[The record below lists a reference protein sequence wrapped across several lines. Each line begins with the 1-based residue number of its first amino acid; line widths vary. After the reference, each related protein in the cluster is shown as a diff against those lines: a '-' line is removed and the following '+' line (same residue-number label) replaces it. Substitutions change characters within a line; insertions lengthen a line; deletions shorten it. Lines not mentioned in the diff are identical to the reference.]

1 MAFNS
6 RGVARL
12 SALAGVSLMT
22 LASAPASAQTAP
34 PGGLSASITP
44 PREEINPVERAP
56 VPPRRPDADLFAP
69 PPPPPCPLADSKLT
83 FTLKSVEVRG
93 AAGVSPAVVEG
104 VYRSRVGQTLTVGG
118 ICEIRDRLSAV
129 LFRHGLL
136 ARVEVP
142 EQRIADGVLRL
153 DVTEARIVSVRVH
166 GDIGRVQDHVESV
179 LNKLKGMTPFD
190 LDTAQRY
197 LLLANDV
204 PGVHVTAQL
213 SPSPQGAGA
222 VDLDVQVSR
231 DPVNTSVSVQ
241 NTGSRALGRWSALGR
256 ADLNSFTPLGERTT
270 LILYSTLFDDEQQVI
285 QGIEAVRLGSSGLYA
300 QGSAAYG
307 VTHPGDTLA
316 PLHLDGK
323 SLVITGELDYPL
335 VRLKRADLTLG
346 AGFDYVDQKTDVG
359 SGGGVPL
366 TDDHLRVFWLRAQGD
381 AAHQFVNGM
390 SVSASGELDV
400 RQGVDSL
407 GASRAGTADLSHI
420 GGRPA
425 AGDIRFAGEGH
436 FYPRRWIDL
445 SAQVAAQY
453 ADSPLL
459 TYEQLEAGNLTI
471 GRGYD
476 PAALSGDR
484 GALAEFKGQLGPF
497 PLTRFA
503 QFAPYGFYDLGYVEV
518 LGVAS
523 EDRTI
528 HSVGAGLLVQLPYG
542 LRVDVAYAQPEN
554 RTFIAAPSLPPS
566 RVLVQISFLH

>member
-1 MAFNS
+1 MSQFP
-6 RGVARL
+6 RGAVRL
-12 SALAGVSLMT
+12 AALAGVAL
-22 LASAPASAQTAP
+22 LGVANARALAQTAP
-34 PGGLSASITP
+34 PGGLSASVTP
-44 PREEINPVERAP
+44 PREEINPVSRTP
-56 VPPRRPDADLFAP
+56 VPAPRPEPDLFAA
-69 PPPPPCPLADSKLT
+69 PPPPPCPLADSKLS
-83 FTLKSVEVRG
+83 FTLKSVQVDG
-93 AAGVSPAVVEG
+93 AGGVSPSTVASA
-104 VYRSRVGQTLTVGG
+104 YRDRLGQTLTVGD
-118 ICEIRDRLSAV
+118 ICQIRDRLSAL
-129 LFRHGLL
+129 LFRRGLL

-142 EQRIADGVLRL
+142 EQRIAEGALRL
-153 DVTEARIVSVRVH
+153 QVIEARIVTVRVH
-166 GDIGRVQDHVESV
+166 GDIGRAQDHVEAI
-179 LNKLKGMTPFD
+179 LNRLKGMAPFD

-213 SPSPQGAGA
+213 SPDPAGAGA
-222 VDLDVQVSR
+222 VDLDIQVSR
-231 DPVNTSVSVQ
+231 DPVNTEVSVQ
-241 NTGSRALGRWSALGR
+241 NTGSRSLGRWSALGR

-270 LILYSTLFDDEQQVI
+270 LVLYSTLFDDEQQVI

-346 AGFDYVDQKTDVG
+346 GGLDYVDQKTTVG
-359 SGGGVPL
+359 ADTPL

-381 AAHQFVNGM
+381 ASHQFVNGM
-390 SVSASGELDV
+390 GVSASGELDL

-407 GASRAGTADLSHI
+407 GASRVGTADLSHI

-425 AGDIRFAGEGH
+425 AGDIRFSGVGH
-436 FYPRRWIDL
+436 VLPRPWIDL

-453 ADSPLL
+453 TDSPLL

-484 GALAEFKGQLGPF
+484 GVLAEFKGQFGPWS
-497 PLTRFA
+497 LTRFA
-503 QFAPYGFYDLGYVEV
+503 RLAPYGFYDVGYVQV
-518 LGVAS
+518 LGVAAD
-523 EDRTI
+523 DRYI

-554 RTFIAAPSLPPS
+554 RSYIAAPSLPPS
-566 RVLVQISFLH
+566 RVLVQISLAR

>member
-1 MAFNS
+1 MGLNLR
-6 RGVARL
+6 RGVGRL
-12 SALAGVSLMT
+12 SALAGVCLLT
-22 LASAPASAQTAP
+22 IAHASALAQTAP

-44 PREEINPVERAP
+44 PREEINPVERTP
-56 VPPRRPDADLFAP
+56 VPPRRPEADLFAAP
-69 PPPPPCPLADSKLT
+69 APPPCPLADSKLT
-83 FTLKSVEVRG
+83 FGLKSVEVRG

-104 VYRSRVGQTLTVGG
+104 AYRDRVGQTLTVGG
-118 ICEIRDRLSAV
+118 ICEIRDRLSAI

-166 GDIGRVQDHVESV
+166 GDIGRVQDHIEAI
-179 LNKLKGMTPFD
+179 LDKLKGMTPFD

-222 VDLDVQVSR
+222 VDLDIQVSR

-270 LILYSTLFDDEQQVI
+270 LVLYSTLFDDEQQVI
-285 QGIEAVRLGSSGLYA
+285 QAIEAVRLGSSGLYA

-316 PLHLDGK
+316 PLHLDGT
-323 SLVITGELDYPL
+323 SLVVTGELDYPL

-346 AGFDYVDQKTDVG
+346 GGFDYVDQKTDVG
-359 SGGGVPL
+359 AGTPL

-381 AAHQFVNGM
+381 ASHQFLNGM
-390 SVSASGELDV
+390 GVSASAELDL

-425 AGDIRFAGEGH
+425 AGDLRFSGEGH
-436 FYPRRWIDL
+436 FLPRPWIDL

-453 ADSPLL
+453 TDSPLL

-484 GALAEFKGQLGPF
+484 GALAEFKSQFGPF

-503 QFAPYGFYDLGYVEV
+503 RLAPYGFYDIGYVQV
-518 LGVAS
+518 LGVAGA
-523 EDRTI
+523 DRTI
-528 HSVGAGLLVQLPYG
+528 HSAGAGLLVLLPYG

-554 RTFIAAPSLPPS
+554 RPFIAAPSVPPS
-566 RVLVQISFLH
+566 RVLVQISLLR